1 MTSPILAGLPKKLS
15 RNKDCVQIS
24 LGRSQLRYEQGV
36 KEFLKGKVR
45 IMQVHPSL
53 SYSLFSFNSSDV
65 CNHRSYGLIQSH
77 GQWSVQINC
86 SVMSDSLQPM
96 DCSMPGFL
104 VHHQLLE
111 LAQTHVHRVSKAIQS
126 SHWAFLHIL
135 IGHFYIAFSDGVCKF
150 FAHLF

>member
-15 RNKDCVQIS
+15 RNEDCVQIS

-77 GQWSVQINC
+77 GQ
-86 SVMSDSLQPM
+86 
-96 DCSMPGFL
+96 
-104 VHHQLLE
+104 
-111 LAQTHVHRVSKAIQS
+111 
-126 SHWAFLHIL
+126 
-135 IGHFYIAFSDGVCKF
+135 
-150 FAHLF
+150 